1 MQPLISKAVPC
12 WPAGSLASMSQAAW
26 YPVAVDDSH
35 VCPALLPA
43 VQDVIAF
50 PARAV
55 RLMRFASRLPAHAV
69 AKQIKKSYATKMAAA
84 SEQ

>member
-1 MQPLISKAVPC
+1 M
-12 WPAGSLASMSQAAW
+12 ASVSQATTW
-26 YPVAVDDSH
+26 YAVLAVDDSY
-35 VCPALLPA
+35 VCPARLPA

-55 RLMRFASRLPAHAV
+55 HLMRFASRLPAHGV
-69 AKQIKKSYATKMAAA
+69 AKQIKKTYATKMAAA